1 MKSKLIVVIIILAL
15 TSIIFTDALGERVL
29 YWGSRGNDVVELQRK
44 LKNWG
49 YYDGSLDGI
58 YGPDTYNAV
67 RFFQRRNGLSVD
79 GVVGPEVFKSLGVN
93 VVNNSQ
99 NIANAGTQVTSNDIS
114 LLAKAIYGEAR
125 GEPYVGQVAVAAV
138 ILNRV
143 NSSAFPNTVS
153 GVIFEPLAF
162 TAVSDGQFYLTPNS
176 QAYKAARDAINGWDP
191 TGGCL
196 YYFNPV
202 TATSSWIWTR
212 PHVITIGKHRF
223 LK

>member
-1 MKSKLIVVIIILAL
+1 MKSKLIAVIIILAL